1 MINTEVF
8 FKVPYGM
15 YVVCSGNKTCGNGFI
30 ATVVFQ
36 VTAQPIQFGVCCNK
50 DNHTATLIQQSG
62 VFSISVLSEKTSVD
76 IIRDFGFKS
85 GKNNVNKME
94 GRDIKCGLMEVP
106 VLMENIVAYLECKLV
121 QTVDVGTHYIFIGE
135 VVNAEMI
142 DSEAETMTYMYYR
155 NVMKGKS
162 PKNAP
167 TYIDKSIKY

>member
-1 MINTEVF
+1 
-8 FKVPYGM
+8 
-15 YVVCSGNKTCGNGFI
+15 
-30 ATVVFQ
+30 
-36 VTAQPIQFGVCCNK
+36 
-50 DNHTATLIQQSG
+50 
-62 VFSISVLSEKTSVD
+62 
-76 IIRDFGFKS
+76 
-85 GKNNVNKME
+85 
-94 GRDIKCGLMEVP
+94 
-106 VLMENIVAYLECKLV
+106 MENIVAYLECKLV